1 MTTETAT
8 IAKKETKVIIKKP
21 SMFKVIFEN
30 DNATPMEFVVEVLMK
45 IYHHDQASA
54 THIMTEIHEKGKGV
68 AGLYTYEIAEQ
79 KAGETVTSA
88 RMNGFPLAV
97 TIEVE

>member
-68 AGLYTYEIAEQ
+68 AGLYTYEIVEQ
-79 KAGETVTSA
+79 KQEK
-88 RMNGFPLAV
+88 L
-97 TIEVE
+97 

>member
-1 MTTETAT
+1 MTTDVKIDE
-8 IAKKETKVIIKKP
+8 KVVLNVQVPKLW
-21 SMFKVIFEN
+21 KVIFLN
-30 DNATPMEFVVEVLMK
+30 DDQTPMEFVIEVLMK

-54 THIMTEIHEKGKGV
+54 MHITTEIHEKGKGV

-97 TIEVE
+97 TVEAE